1 MEVLFDFFVG
11 PGWGEVEGGLVEAA
25 FEVVGGWLCDR
36 GHVDIGAAFGHG
48 LEIGVGAA
56 LGEVAEVEAVAAEDF
71 GEVAFGGEGE
81 VVADEVDGTIVFGRG
96 KQAGDF
102 EALAGFGGH
111 VFCLADGV
119 LSRATAYFSLW
130 MESSALLHS
139 YHQRK
144 SRA

>member
-1 MEVLFDFFVG
+1 M
-11 PGWGEVEGGLVEAA
+11 
-25 FEVVGGWLCDR
+25 
-36 GHVDIGAAFGHG
+36 
-48 LEIGVGAA
+48 
-56 LGEVAEVEAVAAEDF
+56 AAEDL

-119 LSRATAYFSLW
+119 HDAFGELDGGEAAAQGAVDVG
-130 MESSALLHS
+130 EAH
-139 YHQRK
+139 
-144 SRA
+144 A